1 MAPIQNTETRRVPVT
16 GGLRGEETRTVSP
29 QNIARR
35 LSRRVKKIEALYQEI
50 DKLHDMIPA
59 PTPEEFEEMA
69 SGKRPLTLEVL
80 LLGVLGRCLFH
91 LSEANVVIDY
101 YRPYTPQSLGK
112 ERHKFWRTELTDR
125 IRREVKWRAEGPPVP
140 LEGEEEPD

>member
-1 MAPIQNTETRRVPVT
+1 MAPVQNTETLPKD
-16 GGLRGEETRTVSP
+16 EEKKAVSP
-29 QNIARR
+29 QNIVRR
-35 LSRRVKKIEALYQEI
+35 LSRRMKKIEALYQEI
-50 DKLHDMIPA
+50 DELHDMIPA

-91 LSEANVVIDY
+91 LSEADVVIDY

-112 ERHKFWRTELTDR
+112 ERHKFWRTDLAER
-125 IRREVKWRAEGPPVP
+125 IRWKVKWRAEGPSA
-140 LEGEEEPD
+140 LLKGEEEPG